1 MDTPLLLVEDL
12 QLFYPVRSGLFGKK
26 RFVRAVDG
34 VSLEIR
40 KGETVGLVGESG
52 CGKSSLGRAIVRLE
66 TPQSGRILLNGRDL
80 LPLTGKALRQCR
92 RDLQMIFQDPYGSLN
107 PRLSIRS
114 ALDEVLRLHSG
125 LDKAARSARAEE
137 LMTMVGLD
145 PSQLDRYPHQFS
157 GGQRQRI
164 GIARALAS
172 NPALIVADE
181 PVSALDV
188 SVQASVINLLQEI
201 REKTGTAFLFIAHD
215 LAVVEH
221 ISNRIVVMYLGKIME
236 SGPSHEVCSSPRHP
250 YTRALLSAVPTI
262 QPDGRKRILLNG
274 DVPSLPFPSPVS
286 LCTGTLPPGMSAVTG
301 RCFRPGSAV
310 LFAAGFINIVTFG
323 DLKYVTSPHCH
334 PCSRPRGRYYYRRT
348 DFQAAPS
355 CRTRKRDDFY
365 HPSAVCRYYAG
376 VSLYPE
382 NHLQR
387 YQRGNSGR
395 KNRISAG
402 YQIYLYQSGQRH

>member
-1 MDTPLLLVEDL
+1 MDTPLLLVENL

-274 DVPSLPFPSPVS
+274 DVPSPLSPPDGCPFHPRCPYAQERCRRECPPLQEDASGRAVRCFSPV
-286 LCTGTLPPGMSAVTG
+286 T
-301 RCFRPGSAV
+301 
-310 LFAAGFINIVTFG
+310 
-323 DLKYVTSPHCH
+323 
-334 PCSRPRGRYYYRRT
+334 
-348 DFQAAPS
+348 
-355 CRTRKRDDFY
+355 
-365 HPSAVCRYYAG
+365 
-376 VSLYPE
+376 E
-382 NHLQR
+382 
-387 YQRGNSGR
+387 
-395 KNRISAG
+395 
-402 YQIYLYQSGQRH
+402 

>member
-80 LPLTGKALRQCR
+80 LPLNGKALRQCR

-274 DVPSLPFPSPVS
+274 DVPSPLSPPDGCPFHPRCPYAQER
-286 LCTGTLPPGMSAVTG
+286 CRRECPPLQEDASGRAV
-301 RCFRPGSAV
+301 RCF
-310 LFAAGFINIVTFG
+310 
-323 DLKYVTSPHCH
+323 SPLD
-334 PCSRPRGRYYYRRT
+334 S
-348 DFQAAPS
+348 
-355 CRTRKRDDFY
+355 
-365 HPSAVCRYYAG
+365 
-376 VSLYPE
+376 
-382 NHLQR
+382 
-387 YQRGNSGR
+387 
-395 KNRISAG
+395 
-402 YQIYLYQSGQRH
+402 

>member
-80 LPLTGKALRQCR
+80 LPLNGKTLRQCR

-274 DVPSLPFPSPVS
+274 DVPSPLSPPDGCPFHPRCPYAQER
-286 LCTGTLPPGMSAVTG
+286 CRRECPPLQEDASGRAV
-301 RCFRPGSAV
+301 RCF
-310 LFAAGFINIVTFG
+310 
-323 DLKYVTSPHCH
+323 SPLD
-334 PCSRPRGRYYYRRT
+334 S
-348 DFQAAPS
+348 
-355 CRTRKRDDFY
+355 
-365 HPSAVCRYYAG
+365 
-376 VSLYPE
+376 
-382 NHLQR
+382 
-387 YQRGNSGR
+387 
-395 KNRISAG
+395 
-402 YQIYLYQSGQRH
+402 